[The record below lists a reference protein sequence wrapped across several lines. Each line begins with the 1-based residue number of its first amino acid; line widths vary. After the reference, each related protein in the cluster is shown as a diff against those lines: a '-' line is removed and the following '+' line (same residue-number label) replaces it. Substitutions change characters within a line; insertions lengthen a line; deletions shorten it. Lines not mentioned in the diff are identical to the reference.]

1 MYDDILSSLAADA
14 DKDCC
19 PSTNELFSAQADIE
33 KKLRKT
39 QKKLKKAK
47 KKGRNTK
54 KLKKKYKSLKRKY
67 EKLSAFLQIEKN
79 TSVKGRWDATIEKS
93 VPEFIKLATV
103 ILDRKLPPSKGGEKN
118 G

>member
-1 MYDDILSSLAADA
+1 MYDDILSSLEADA

-39 QKKLKKAK
+39 KKKLKKAR
-47 KKGRNTK
+47 KKGKGIK
-54 KLKKKYKSLKRKY
+54 KLKKKYIKLQTKFDQLNSLLAETKKFP
-67 EKLSAFLQIEKN
+67 K
-79 TSVKGRWDATIEKS
+79 KGRWDATIEKS

-103 ILDRKLPPSKGGEKN
+103 ILDRKLPPGKGGGKN